1 MKIKS
6 TFKRIKGVKWA
17 YFQKPRKRE
26 IKMNEYMKIAKETY
40 PSFKCAEKK
49 STFKFLFNSTF

>member
-17 YFQKPRKRE
+17 YFQNPRKRG
-26 IKMNEYMKIAKETY
+26 KKERSKTIMVNR
-40 PSFKCAEKK
+40 KCIV
-49 STFKFLFNSTF
+49 